1 MSRYLLDTHILL
13 WWLYDDPKLPEKYRQ
28 IISKSSNTIV
38 ISVASLWE
46 IEIKRAINKLIV
58 DPLYIEAINKED
70 FILLNIE
77 AAHVLQLRELPV
89 HHNDPFD
96 RILISQAQSEK
107 IHFLSVDKSVLLYDI
122 SRSPLLK

>member
-13 WWLYDDPKLPEKYRQ
+13 WWLYDDPKLPEKYCQ
-28 IISKSSNTIV
+28 IIAKSSNTIV

-46 IEIKRAINKLIV
+46 IEIKRAINKLTV

-77 AAHVLQLRELPV
+77 AAHILQLRELPV

-107 IHFLSVDKSVLLYDI
+107 MHFLSVDKSVLLYDDYT
-122 SRSPLLK
+122 K

>member
-1 MSRYLLDTHILL
+1 LSRYLLDTHILL